1 MTSYFLGVI
10 INKKPHHERS
20 LIALEN
26 LKITLAAARVNAG
39 LTQVDVVKA
48 LDISNYRLTAWEN
61 GASEPT
67 ISEAEA
73 LCKLYGLSYDQIKWH

>member
-1 MTSYFLGVI
+1 ME
-10 INKKPHHERS
+10 K
-20 LIALEN
+20 

-39 LTQVDVVKA
+39 LTQVDVIKA
-48 LDISNYRLTAWEN
+48 LDISNHKLTAWEN

-73 LCKLYGLSYDQIKWH
+73 LCNLYGLSYDQIKWR